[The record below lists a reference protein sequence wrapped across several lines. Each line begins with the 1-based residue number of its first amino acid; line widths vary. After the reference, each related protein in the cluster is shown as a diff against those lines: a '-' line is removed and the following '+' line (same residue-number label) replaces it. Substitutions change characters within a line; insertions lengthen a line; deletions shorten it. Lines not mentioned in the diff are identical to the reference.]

1 MITGVIF
8 DLDGTILNSMSIW
21 DKAGELYL
29 GSLGIRA
36 EPDLSK
42 IMYSMSMKEGAEYL
56 KNRYQLD
63 LTSDDIINGINN
75 TIEHF
80 YRFQVTLKD
89 GVLQFLEEL
98 RKAGITITL
107 ATSSD
112 RRIIE
117 AALKRLKVLNYF
129 DRIFTCTE
137 IGESK
142 EKPAIYLKA
151 AEYMKTDIQSTWV
164 FEDALY
170 AIRTAKNAG
179 FKTAGIFDPSSITDQ
194 VMIKRY
200 SDIYIKNLT
209 NITMFL
215 EIAAKT
221 E

>member
-42 IMYSMSMKEGAEYL
+42 LMYSMSMKEGAEYL

-63 LTSDDIINGINN
+63 LTSDDIIAGINN

-89 GVLQFLEEL
+89 GALQFLEEL
-98 RKAGITITL
+98 RKTGIKITL
-107 ATSSD
+107 ATASD

-117 AALKRLKVLNYF
+117 AALKRLKVLPYF
-129 DRIFTCTE
+129 DRIFTCSE

-142 EKPAIYLKA
+142 EKPDIYLKA
-151 AEYMKTDIQSTWV
+151 AEYMATDIQSTWV

-179 FKTAGIFDPSSITDQ
+179 FKIAGVFDSSSITDQ
-194 VMIKRY
+194 DVIKSY

-209 NITMFL
+209 NYTMFL
-215 EIAAKT
+215 EIAAKI